1 MRAVTIP
8 IDDEV
13 LFVLKKSVASVQYDM
28 CTLIAMQYFKDRKL
42 GLGLAA
48 KMAGMTKDE
57 FTVFLG
63 ANSIDIYQY
72 EDDELNEEF
81 ELVDKIVGELA

>member
-8 IDDEV
+8 IDDEIF
-13 LFVLKKSVASVQYDM
+13 FVLKKSEASVQYDIR
-28 CTLIAMQYFKDRKL
+28 TLLAMQYFKDGKL
-42 GLGLAA
+42 GLGLSA

-63 ANSIDIYQY
+63 KNNIDIYQY
-72 EDDELNEEF
+72 EDDELKEEF
-81 ELVDKIVGELA
+81 NLVGKIIGELA

>member
-1 MRAVTIP
+1 
-8 IDDEV
+8 
-13 LFVLKKSVASVQYDM
+13 VLKKDVDNIQSDM
-28 CTLIAMQYFKDRKL
+28 KRLLAMQYFKEKKL

-63 ANSIDIYQY
+63 RNKIDIYQY
-72 EDDELNEEF
+72 ADEELKREF
-81 ELVDKIVGELA
+81 ELVDSIAEGLN

>member
-63 ANSIDIYQY
+63 ANNIDIYQY

>member
-8 IDDEV
+8 IADEV
-13 LFVLKKSVASVQYDM
+13 FFVLKKNEASVQRDILTM
-28 CTLIAMQYFKDRKL
+28 LALQYFKTEKL

-63 ANSIDIYQY
+63 KNNVDIYQY
-72 EDDELNEEF
+72 ESDELADEF
-81 ELVDKIVGELA
+81 ELVDKIAGESA